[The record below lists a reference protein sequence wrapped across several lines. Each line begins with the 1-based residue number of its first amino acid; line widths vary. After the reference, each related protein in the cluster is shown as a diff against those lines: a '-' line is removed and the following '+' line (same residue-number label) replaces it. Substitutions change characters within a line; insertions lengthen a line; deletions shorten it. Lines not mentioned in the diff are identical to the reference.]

1 MNATLPLQPV
11 DLADIAGQEH
21 VKRALEVAAAGG
33 HHVLLSGPPG
43 AGKTLLARALPG
55 LLPPLSPDEIDA
67 RAALYDA
74 AQTLVSQTGC
84 ISPSR
89 PFYEPPF
96 STAPGTLFG
105 GARSTRPGQLSLALH
120 GVVLLDDLPR
130 FPTATLD
137 RVGRALEA
145 RSITLTHA
153 ATCATFPFDVLLVA
167 ALHPCPCGW
176 HGDVERTCSC
186 SPALIARYQRRIP
199 QLFLKQISIFVEVP
213 PARYERLS
221 SNRQG
226 EPSAAVR
233 ERVARARAVQ
243 HQRFAEKPCQTNNG
257 MEPADLRVHCQLDSA
272 GQSLMK
278 AAVRQLALSAHEY
291 HRVLKLART
300 IADLAGTAQIGAA
313 HLAESVQYRPRS
325 IADNR

>member
-1 MNATLPLQPV
+1 M
-11 DLADIAGQEH
+11 
-21 VKRALEVAAAGG
+21 
-33 HHVLLSGPPG
+33 LLSGPPG

-55 LLPPLSPDEIDA
+55 LLPPLSAAEVDA
-67 RAALYDA
+67 RTALYDA

-84 ISPSR
+84 ISSTR

-105 GARSTRPGQLSLALH
+105 GARSTRPGQLSLTLH

-137 RVGRALEA
+137 RIGRALEA

-153 ATCATFPFDVLLVA
+153 AACATFPVDVLLVA

-186 SPALIARYQRRIP
+186 SPALIARYHRRIP
-199 QLFLKQISIFVEVP
+199 QPFLKQISSFVDVP
-213 PARYERLS
+213 PVSYAKLS
-221 SNRQG
+221 SPRLG

-233 ERVARARAVQ
+233 ERVTRARTVQ
-243 HQRFAEKPCQTNNG
+243 QHRFAGKPCQTNNA
-257 MEPADLRVHCQLDSA
+257 MEPADIRVHCQLDSA

-278 AAVRQLALSAHEY
+278 AAVRQLALSAHAY
-291 HRVLKLART
+291 HRVLRLART
-300 IADLAGTAQIGAA
+300 IADLAGAAQIGAA

-325 IADNR
+325 IADSR